1 VIRRLLLAFALLLA
15 AAPAWADNLPAVG
28 PQDRVL
34 GRADAPVT
42 VVEYASFTCPHCAR
56 WHIDVLPQLKSRYI
70 DSGKVRLVFR
80 DLPTPPQDV
89 AATAAA
95 LARCAEP
102 SRYYDVTSALMH
114 GQEALRTSG
123 DAAVWFQSGV
133 AASGRSMEQ
142 IQACVSDPATLA
154 ALRAGIEGGRGAGVA
169 GTPTFFVNGARV
181 ANGEIET
188 LSAAIDPLLPR

>member
-142 IQACVSDPATLA
+142 IQACVSDPATLT